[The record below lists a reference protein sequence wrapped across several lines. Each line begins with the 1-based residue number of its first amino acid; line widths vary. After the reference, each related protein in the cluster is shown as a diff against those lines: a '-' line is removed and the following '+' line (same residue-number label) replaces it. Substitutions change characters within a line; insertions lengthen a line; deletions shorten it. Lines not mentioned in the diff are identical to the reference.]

1 MNISDFLSLYS
12 EQGQGQ
18 ERWMERRAQQV
29 QPANNQSSL
38 SANLMGDYNPQPR
51 YGQQNANPWQEQ
63 LWGQLFQQTDMPKK
77 QNEPTAMKGGGGG
90 GGK

>member
-1 MNISDFLSLYS
+1 MSIYDLLNLYS
-12 EQGQGQ
+12 QQGQGQ

-38 SANLMGDYNPQPR
+38 SANLMGDYSPQPR

-63 LWGQLFQQTDMPKK
+63 LMSQLFQQPETAKRDK
-77 QNEPTAMKGGGGG
+77 PTTGRK
-90 GGK
+90 